1 VANLPGSKYV
11 EIRDDGKVSIAGTRI
26 GLDVLVY
33 DFRRGETPE
42 AILQAYPSIG
52 SLTNVYGAIT
62 FILEH
67 PEAIESYLREQ
78 DEAWDEFRKE
88 HPIPDEMLERFRR
101 TKEELSRR
109 SA

>member
-1 VANLPGSKYV
+1 MANLPPSKYV
-11 EIRDDGKVSIAGTRI
+11 EIRDDGKICIAGTRI
-26 GLDVLVY
+26 GLDVLIY

-62 FILEH
+62 FALEN
-67 PEAIESYLREQ
+67 PEPIESYLREQ
-78 DEAWDEFRKE
+78 DEAWEKLREE
-88 HPIPDEMLERFRR
+88 HPIPDEMLERYRR
-101 TKEELSRR
+101 TKEELTRR